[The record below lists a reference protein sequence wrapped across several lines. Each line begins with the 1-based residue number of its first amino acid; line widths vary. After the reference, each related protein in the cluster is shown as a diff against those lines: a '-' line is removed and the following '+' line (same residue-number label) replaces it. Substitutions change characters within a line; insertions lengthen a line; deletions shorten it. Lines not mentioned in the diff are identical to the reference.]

1 MKIIFSII
9 LVLLGCNSP
18 IKLGID
24 GLESMDYSILHNK
37 NVAMVVNHTSINSKG
52 IHLID
57 LLTSQPNISVKKV
70 FTPEHG
76 ISGRKSAGEYI
87 GDGKN
92 KKYDIPI
99 ISLYGKNKTPSSS
112 DLLDVEVIIFDLQ
125 DIGSRY
131 YTYVSTMVNVMESAA
146 ENGIKFLVL
155 NRPNPLGKLVEG
167 PIGDIRSFVGKLPI
181 PIRHGLTVGEIAKMI
196 VNKKWLNTKHP
207 LDLHV
212 IELENWNS
220 EAGYFSIPPSPNIPD
235 FETALIYNGLCLL
248 EGTNISEGR
257 GTDKPFR
264 LFGAPWING
273 DEITDKLNSI
283 NLHGVRFES
292 VNFTPQKSM
301 KAKWPKYENEICNGA
316 KIIIL
321 DKKNLSPLTI
331 GVEIIRSIYELYPQK
346 FKFLESNFIDKLYG
360 SNQLRI
366 QVISKASI
374 EEIKESW
381 VYSY

>member
-24 GLESMDYSILHNK
+24 RLESMDYSILHNK